1 MKLRT
6 GNDVLSGLDQSP
18 ADGKRRVFFRVHVR
32 PGISAGIDELAAIVP
47 VHGPASAGS
56 SPLQGQIEGPRGDV
70 KQAVLDP
77 ECGRSR
83 KESLSGVESCPAPI
97 EHEIESAALRG
108 RFHLALGLLR
118 QKTPPY
124 DSSPAD
130 PPYEALC
137 QKRILAPEEP
147 AKGGRLEGWPRAST
161 GPSWF
166 SRRCEASSGDARSAL
181 LTMRGL

>member
-1 MKLRT
+1 MKLRS

-130 PPYEALC
+130 PPTTLC
-137 QKRILAPEEP
+137 V
-147 AKGGRLEGWPRAST
+147 
-161 GPSWF
+161 
-166 SRRCEASSGDARSAL
+166 RSAFRL
-181 LTMRGL
+181 ILRGCESFDFGSFGMSQIKDLEAKIAEVE